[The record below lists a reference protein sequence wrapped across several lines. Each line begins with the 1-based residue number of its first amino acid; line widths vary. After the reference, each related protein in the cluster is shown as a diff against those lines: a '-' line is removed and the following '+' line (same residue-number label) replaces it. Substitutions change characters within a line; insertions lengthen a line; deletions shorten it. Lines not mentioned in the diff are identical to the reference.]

1 MCLFIYL
8 TQGVLSPKR
17 TVMSRKRLIMSGV
30 NGNMFRKILSKV
42 EDMSSDKKPAFRKS
56 ISERMASPLKENSLE
71 RVPGHDMLS
80 FE

>member
-1 MCLFIYL
+1 
-8 TQGVLSPKR
+8 
-17 TVMSRKRLIMSGV
+17 MSGV
-30 NGNMFRKILSKV
+30 NGNNLFRKILSKA
-42 EDMSSDKKPAFRKS
+42 ENMSSEKTPTFRKS